1 MTIYEWADRLG
12 MDPHK
17 SKGPEDFWAICPC
30 HADTKPSLHVYVG
43 RKTGEIVMKCFVCD
57 AKGAD
62 VCKTLGLPIG
72 EVMCDA
78 ISGEKTKEADWK
90 GKGGRTVGAK
100 KAKPSRPFEKGRPMR
115 VGDREFTTTAV
126 YEYRDRDGR
135 VVLRKARAELYD
147 ENGVRMDKS
156 FLIQS
161 LGTDGKW
168 YSGGGIYTN
177 LLYHQPDVLS
187 MKDKPGLT
195 IIAEGEKD
203 VDNLRVL
210 GLNATCGMHG
220 GGIDKGG
227 DSLLGK
233 WNDDHSK
240 CFDGLDSVVVIAD
253 NDAAGEGISQWI
265 CKRIR
270 GRVKSLKLLRLVEH
284 WPQLADHGD
293 FTDWANELIHAG
305 KKRKEIRVALET
317 IIEETPEW
325 EPGNIRHF
333 EKKIEDA
340 REKREEKRKTVGAD
354 GFDGDEPPQES
365 ADEYESYFGSYTY
378 CIKGGCLA
386 QRTGKDGAARILCD
400 FLPVPKETIRR
411 DDGSTVRTDYVIGA
425 TRPDGKTMEDARI
438 SGESEFVAM
447 RWPMKFWQHWGN
459 FKSVKNVRELV
470 LDAVNTAGQKVSK
483 HRDVYEHTGMR
494 EIGGKT
500 AYLYNGGAIGADN
513 VSVELSGQLQHYEMR
528 DREHSR
534 LDAALAER
542 VLIDG
547 LPGWLILPELAQ
559 AYLAPLY
566 SVLERMQQPPSYV
579 VYVIGE
585 RGAGKSTV
593 TGYVQGHFGNFY
605 ERQFP
610 SNFTDTPNQV
620 RDKLFWAKDSLMVI
634 DDYRKSGE
642 GGRAR
647 SSMDMVA
654 DAAITAVADRAD
666 RGRLDAD
673 KRMSAPR
680 PCRSTCIMTGEDMP
694 NVSISRKMRLYRITV
709 SMGDIYK
716 ESADELDTYR
726 QMNKDGYFRS
736 CMRYYIEDLLARW
749 DGIEEELTRRL
760 HEAAQMVKS
769 AIRRKEGRYL
779 ESATHLMC
787 GIGLMFDHL
796 IACGVMEES
805 EKAIRL
811 EAAAKDIAANI
822 DDQGSE
828 VDENQPEAI
837 WLQTLRSLL
846 ATRTVTI
853 CSKDDA
859 ANEGFRSNL
868 IGYYDG
874 DLVCLD
880 PTRCDEYIGE
890 SLRKGGVTLGAS
902 RQAIL
907 RALARADMIVY
918 KRKEFGNG
926 IGETTKVC
934 RMGRVQQRMIV
945 IYRWALEGREKPTPE
960 EQGFE
965 PIDGEQLPM
974 EFKKNK

>member
-12 MDPHK
+12 IYE
-17 SKGPEDFWAICPC
+17 GRPEDFKTICPC
-30 HADTKPSLHVYVG
+30 HSDKKPSLHVYVG
-43 RKTGEIVMKCFVCD
+43 GDTGEVVMKCFVC
-57 AKGAD
+57 GATGKA
-62 VCKTLGLPIG
+62 VCEELKIPLKEL
-72 EVMCDA
+72 MCDA
-78 ISGEKTKEADWK
+78 YTGKPTRMMNERPKPQKTP
-90 GKGGRTVGAK
+90 K
-100 KAKPSRPFEKGRPMR
+100 KPKLSKLFEVGRPMR
-115 VGDREFTTTAV
+115 VGDQEYKITNV
-126 YEYRDRDGR
+126 YEYQDREGR
-135 VVLRKARAELYD
+135 VVLRKARAELHD
-147 ENGVRMDKS
+147 DQGVRKAKS

-161 LGTDGKW
+161 LGADGKW

-177 LLYHQPDVLS
+177 LIYHQPDVLA
-187 MKDKPGLT
+187 MKDRPGRT

-233 WNDDHSK
+233 WNDDHSS
-240 CFDGLDSVVVIAD
+240 CFDGLDEVVVIAD
-253 NDAAGEGISQWI
+253 NDAAGEGIAQWI
-265 CKRIR
+265 CKRIKD
-270 GRVKSLKLLRLVEH
+270 RVKSLKLLRIVEH
-284 WPQLADHGD
+284 WPQLAEHGD
-293 FTDWANELIHAG
+293 FTDWANELIKAG
-305 KKRKEIRVALET
+305 RKRSELRVALESM
-317 IIEETPEW
+317 IDETPEW
-325 EPGNIRHF
+325 TPGNIRHF
-333 EKKIEDA
+333 EKKVEDKK
-340 REKREEKRKTVGAD
+340 ESKTVRAD
-354 GFDGDEPPQES
+354 GFDGPQEER
-365 ADEYESYFGSYTY
+365 ADEYESYFGSFAY

-386 QRTGKDGAARILCD
+386 QRTGKDGAARTLCD

-425 TRPDGKTMEDARI
+425 TRPDGAVLEDARI
-438 SGESEFVAM
+438 TGETEFAAM
-447 RWPMKFWQHWGN
+447 KWPMKFWQFYGN
-459 FKSVKNVRELV
+459 IKPVKNGPQLV
-470 LDAVNTAGQKVSK
+470 LDAISTAGQKLAK

-494 EIGGKT
+494 EIDGKPV
-500 AYLYNGGAIGADN
+500 YLYNGGAIGAQD
-513 VSVELSGQLQHYEMR
+513 VSVELSGQLQHYELR
-528 DREHSR
+528 DRQHSR
-534 LDAALAER
+534 LDSGMAELM
-542 VLIDG
+542 LIDG
-547 LPGWLILPELAQ
+547 MPGWLILPELAQ

-566 SVLERMQQPPSYV
+566 SVLEKMQRPPSYV

-593 TGYVQGHFGNFY
+593 TGYVQGHFGSFY

-620 RDKLFWAKDSLMVI
+620 RDKLFWAKDSLMVV

-642 GGRAR
+642 GGRMR

-716 ESADELDTYR
+716 ESADELDIYR
-726 QMNKDGYFRS
+726 QLNGDGYFRS

-749 DGIEEELTRRL
+749 DTIEEELARRL
-760 HEAAQMVKS
+760 QEAAQLVKGS
-769 AIRRKEGRYL
+769 IRRREGRYL

-787 GIGLMFDHL
+787 GIGLMLDHL
-796 IACGVMEES
+796 IALGVMEKED
-805 EKAIRL
+805 KARRL

-874 DLVCLD
+874 ELVCLD

-918 KRKEFGNG
+918 KRKEHGNG

-945 IYRWALEGREKPTPE
+945 IYKWALEGRERPTPE
-960 EQGFE
+960 EQGFV
-965 PIDGEQLPM
+965 PTDGEQLPM
-974 EFKKNK
+974 EFKEK

>member
-17 SKGPEDFWAICPC
+17 GRNPEDFWTVCPC

-43 RKTGEIVMKCFVCD
+43 KKTGEIVMKCFVC
-57 AKGAD
+57 GATGGE
-62 VCKTLGLPIG
+62 VCKALGLPIG

-78 ISGEKTKEADWK
+78 LSGEKTKQADWK
-90 GKGGRTVGAK
+90 GKSRSAASGKTAK
-100 KAKPSRPFEKGRPMR
+100 RSKPFEKGRPLR
-115 VGDREFTTTAV
+115 VGDREFTITNV
-126 YEYRDRDGR
+126 YEYQDREGR
-135 VVLRKARAELYD
+135 VVLRKARAELHD

-156 FLIQS
+156 FLIQHA
-161 LGTDGKW
+161 GTDGKW

-187 MKDKPGLT
+187 MKGQPGLT

-203 VDNLRVL
+203 VDNLRLL

-233 WNDDHSK
+233 WNDDHSN
-240 CFDGLDSVVVIAD
+240 CFDGLDEVVVIAD

-265 CKRIR
+265 CKRIKD
-270 GRVKSLKLLRLVEH
+270 RVKSLKLLRIVEH

-293 FTDWANELIHAG
+293 FTDWANELIKAG
-305 KKRKEIRVALET
+305 KKRSEIRVALESM
-317 IIEETPEW
+317 IDETPEW
-325 EPGNIRHF
+325 KPGDIRHF

-340 REKREEKRKTVGAD
+340 REKREGKTVRAD
-354 GFDGDEPPQES
+354 GFDGDEPPEES

-386 QRTGKDGAARILCD
+386 QRTGKDGAARILCS

-425 TRPDGKTMEDARI
+425 TRPDGTALEDARI
-438 SGESEFVAM
+438 TGESEFAAM
-447 RWPMKFWQHWGN
+447 RWPMKFWQFYGN
-459 FKSVKNVRELV
+459 IKPVKNGPQLV
-470 LDAVNTAGQKVSK
+470 LDAISTAGQKMAT

-494 EIGGKT
+494 EIGGKMT
-500 AYLYNGGAIGADN
+500 YLYNGGSIGQEG
-513 VSVELSGQLQHYEMR
+513 VSVELNGQLQHYEMR

-579 VYVIGE
+579 VYVIGD

-634 DDYRKSGE
+634 DDYRR
-642 GGRAR
+642 GGDGSRTR

-716 ESADELDTYR
+716 ESAEELDGYR

-760 HEAAQMVKS
+760 YEAAKIVKG

-779 ESATHLMC
+779 ECATHLMC

-868 IGYYDG
+868 IGFYDG
-874 DLVCLD
+874 EVVCLD

-918 KRKEFGNG
+918 KRKEFSNG

-974 EFKKNK
+974 EFEKK

>member
-17 SKGPEDFWAICPC
+17 SKGPEDFWTICPC
-30 HADTKPSLHVYVG
+30 HSDTKPSLHVYIG

-57 AKGAD
+57 ATGAE
-62 VCKTLGLPIG
+62 VCKALDLPIG

-78 ISGEKTKEADWK
+78 MSGEKKT
-90 GKGGRTVGAK
+90 GKRGAAPRRAQAAK
-100 KAKPSRPFEKGRPMR
+100 KPRLSKPFEKGKPLR
-115 VGDREFTTTAV
+115 VGDRDYEIKSV
-126 YEYRDRDGR
+126 YEYQTGDGR
-135 VVLRKARAELYD
+135 VVLRKARAELWED
-147 ENGVRMDKS
+147 GKRIDKS

-161 LGTDGKW
+161 IGTDGKW
-168 YSGGGIYTN
+168 YAGGGIYTG

-187 MKDKPGLT
+187 MAGKTGRT

-203 VDNLRVL
+203 VDNLRLV

-233 WNDDHSK
+233 WNDEHSK
-240 CFDGLDSVVVIAD
+240 CFDGLDEVVVIAD

-265 CKRIR
+265 CRR
-270 GRVKSLKLLRLVEH
+270 LRERVKTLKLLRIADF
-284 WPQLADHGD
+284 WPELPKHGD
-293 FTDWANELIHAG
+293 FTDWANALIAQG
-305 KKRKEIRVALET
+305 KRRSEIRTALET
-317 IIEETPEW
+317 MIEETPVW
-325 EPGNIRHF
+325 EPGNIRKF
-333 EKKIEDA
+333 DG
-340 REKREEKRKTVGAD
+340 EEKPKDKPQRAEDMEQGAD
-354 GFDGDEPPQES
+354 GGAPEDGDE
-365 ADEYESYFGSYTY
+365 YEPYFGSTIY

-386 QRTGKDGAARILCD
+386 QRTGKDGAARQLCS

-425 TRPDGKTMEDARI
+425 TRPDGTVMEDARI
-438 SGESEFVAM
+438 AGEGEFAAM
-447 RWPMKFWQHWGN
+447 RWPMKFWQFYGN
-459 FKSVKNVRELV
+459 IKPVKNGPQLV
-470 LDAVNTAGQKVSK
+470 LDAISTAGQRIAT

-500 AYLYNGGAIGADN
+500 AYLYNGGAIGADD
-513 VSVELSGQLQHYEMR
+513 VSVELAGQLQHYEMR
-528 DREHSR
+528 ERGHTRE
-534 LDAALAER
+534 DAAQAELLL
-542 VLIDG
+542 VSD

-566 SVLERMQQPPSYV
+566 SVLERMQLPPSYV
-579 VYVIGE
+579 VYVIGD

-634 DDYRKSGE
+634 DDYRKTAD

-694 NVSISRKMRLYRITV
+694 NVSVSRKMRLYRIQI

-716 ESADELDTYR
+716 ESADELEGLR
-726 QMNKDGYFRS
+726 QLNKAGYFRS
-736 CMRYYIEDLLARW
+736 CMRYYIEDLLSRW
-749 DGIEEELTRRL
+749 DQIEDELQRRMDD
-760 HEAAQMVKS
+760 AAAMVKGTL
-769 AIRRKEGRYL
+769 RRKEGRYL
-779 ESATHLMC
+779 ECATHLMC
-787 GIGLMFDHL
+787 GIGLMLDHL
-796 IACGVMEES
+796 IACGVMDPGERD
-805 EKAIRL
+805 ARL
-811 EAAAKDIAANI
+811 QQAVKDVCANI
-822 DDQGSE
+822 ADQGSE
-828 VDENQPEAI
+828 VDESQPEAI
-837 WLQTLRSLL
+837 WLQTLQSLL

-859 ANEGFRSNL
+859 VGEGFRSNL
-868 IGYYDG
+868 IGYYDE
-874 DLVCLD
+874 DLVMLD

-907 RALARADMIVY
+907 RALAKKDMIVY
-918 KRKEFGNG
+918 KRRDTGNG
-926 IGETTKVC
+926 IGETTRVC

-945 IYRWALEGREKPTPE
+945 MYRWALEGREPPTPE
-960 EQGFE
+960 EQGFT

-974 EFKKNK
+974 EFQDK

>member
-62 VCKTLGLPIG
+62 VCKTLDLPIS

-78 ISGEKTKEADWK
+78 ISGEKTKQADWK
-90 GKGGRTVGAK
+90 GR
-100 KAKPSRPFEKGRPMR
+100 KGRSEEKAPKR
-115 VGDREFTTTAV
+115 SYPFKKDKKLKLGDTEYTITNV

-135 VVLRKARAELYD
+135 IVLRKARAELWED
-147 ENGVRMDKS
+147 GKRIDKT

-161 LGTDGKW
+161 IGTDGKW
-168 YSGGGIYTN
+168 YSGGGIYIN

-187 MKDKPGLT
+187 MKDKPGRM

-203 VDNLRVL
+203 VDNLRLL

-220 GGIDKGG
+220 GGIDKG
-227 DSLLGK
+227 DDNLLGK

-240 CFDGLDSVVVIAD
+240 CFDGLDEVVVIAD
-253 NDAAGEGISQWI
+253 NDAAGEGISQRI
-265 CKRIR
+265 CRCIKD
-270 GRVKSLKLLRLVEH
+270 RVKSLKLLRIVEH
-284 WPQLADHGD
+284 WPQLPLHGD
-293 FTDWANELIHAG
+293 FTDWANELIKSG
-305 KKRKEIRVALET
+305 KKRSEITVSLNSM
-317 IIEETPEW
+317 IDETPEW

-333 EKKIEDA
+333 EEQDED
-340 REKREEKRKTVGAD
+340 KRKKHEKSKTVRAD
-354 GFDGDEPPQES
+354 GFDGDEPPEEK

-386 QRTGKDGAARILCD
+386 QRTGKDGAAKVLCS

-425 TRPDGKTMEDARI
+425 TRPDGVQLEDARI
-438 SGESEFVAM
+438 TGEGEFAAM
-447 RWPMKFWQHWGN
+447 RWPMKFWQFYGN
-459 FKSVKNVRELV
+459 IKPVKNGPQLV
-470 LDAVNTAGQKVSK
+470 LDAISTAGQKLAK

-500 AYLYNGGAIGADN
+500 VYLYNGGAIGADD

-528 DREHSR
+528 DREHDRSHAGYAE
-534 LDAALAER
+534 LALIE
-542 VLIDG
+542 G

-593 TGYVQGHFGNFY
+593 TGYVQGHFGAFY

-642 GGRAR
+642 GGRQR

-694 NVSISRKMRLYRITV
+694 NVSVSRKMRLYRITV

-716 ESADELDTYR
+716 ESADELDVYR
-726 QMNKDGYFRS
+726 QLNRDGLFRS

-749 DGIEEELTRRL
+749 DGIEEELARRL
-760 HEAAQMVKS
+760 QEAAQIVKGT
-769 AIRRKEGRYL
+769 IGRKEGRYL
-779 ESATHLMC
+779 ECATHLMC
-787 GIGLMFDHL
+787 GIGLMLDHL
-796 IACGVMEES
+796 IACGVMD
-805 EKAIRL
+805 
-811 EAAAKDIAANI
+811 EADKQKKLVQAAKDISANI

-859 ANEGFRSNL
+859 ANEGSRSNL

-945 IYRWALEGREKPTPE
+945 IYRWALEGWEKPTPE

-974 EFKKNK
+974 EFKNKDK

>member
-17 SKGPEDFWAICPC
+17 GRNPEDFWTVCPC

-43 RKTGEIVMKCFVCD
+43 KKTGEIVMKCFVC
-57 AKGAD
+57 GATGGE
-62 VCKTLGLPIG
+62 VCKALGLPIG

-78 ISGEKTKEADWK
+78 LSGEKTKQGDWK
-90 GKGGRTVGAK
+90 KQ
-100 KAKPSRPFEKGRPMR
+100 SRGIAGSKTSKRSKPFEKGKPLR
-115 VGDREFTTTAV
+115 VGDRDFTITNV
-126 YEYRDRDGR
+126 YEYQDREGR

-147 ENGVRMDKS
+147 ESGARIDKS
-156 FLIQS
+156 FLIQHA
-161 LGTDGKW
+161 GTDGKW

-177 LLYHQPDVLS
+177 LIYHQPDVLA
-187 MKDKPGLT
+187 MKGKPGRT

-203 VDNLRVL
+203 VDNLRLL

-233 WNDDHSK
+233 WSDDHSG
-240 CFDGLDSVVVIAD
+240 CFDGLDEVVVIAD
-253 NDAAGEGISQWI
+253 NDASGEGISQWI
-265 CKRIR
+265 CRRLKD
-270 GRVKSLKLLRLVEH
+270 RVKSLKLLRIVEH
-284 WPQLADHGD
+284 WPQLPKHGD
-293 FTDWANELIHAG
+293 FTDWANELIRAG
-305 KKRKEIRVALET
+305 KKRSEIRVALESM
-317 IIEETPEW
+317 IDETPVW
-325 EPGNIRHF
+325 ELGNIRHF
-333 EKKIEDA
+333 EQEDK
-340 REKREEKRKTVGAD
+340 EKNSKTVRAD
-354 GFDGDEPPQES
+354 GFDGDEPTQEK
-365 ADEYESYFGSYTY
+365 ADEYESYFGSFTY

-386 QRTGKDGAARILCD
+386 QRTGKDGAARTLCS

-425 TRPDGKTMEDARI
+425 TRPDGTALEDARI
-438 SGESEFVAM
+438 TGEGEFAAM
-447 RWPMKFWQHWGN
+447 RWPMKFWQFYGN
-459 FKSVKNVRELV
+459 IKPVKNGPQLV
-470 LDAVNTAGQKVSK
+470 LDAISTAGQKLAK

-494 EIGGKT
+494 QIGGKT
-500 AYLYNGGAIGADN
+500 VYLYNGGAIGAED

-528 DREHSR
+528 EREHSR
-534 LDAALAER
+534 LDSGMAELM
-542 VLIDG
+542 LIDG
-547 LPGWLILPELAQ
+547 MPGWLILPELAQ

-566 SVLERMQQPPSYV
+566 SVLEKMQQPPSYV

-593 TGYVQGHFGNFY
+593 TGYVQGHFGSFY

-642 GGRAR
+642 GGRVR

-716 ESADELDTYR
+716 ESADELDVYR
-726 QMNKDGYFRS
+726 QMNRDGYFRS

-749 DGIEEELTRRL
+749 DTIEDELARRL
-760 HEAAQMVKS
+760 QEAAQLVKGS
-769 AIRRKEGRYL
+769 IRRKEGRYL

-796 IACGVMEES
+796 IALGVMEEAD
-805 EKAIRL
+805 KARRL

-853 CSKDDA
+853 CSKDDPIFG
-859 ANEGFRSNL
+859 NESYRSNL
-868 IGYYDG
+868 IGFYDG
-874 DLVCLD
+874 ELVYLD
-880 PTRCDEYIGE
+880 PTRCDEFIGE

-918 KRKEFGNG
+918 KRKEYGNG

-960 EQGFE
+960 EQGFT
-965 PIDGEQLPM
+965 PVDGEQLPM
-974 EFKKNK
+974 EFKEK

>member
-17 SKGPEDFWAICPC
+17 SKSQEDFWTICPC
-30 HADTKPSLHVYVG
+30 HSDTRPSLHVYVG

-57 AKGAD
+57 ATGGD
-62 VCKTLGLPIG
+62 VCKALDLPIG

-78 ISGEKTKEADWK
+78 MSGEKKTGMRSAAP
-90 GKGGRTVGAK
+90 RRAQTAK
-100 KAKPSRPFEKGRPMR
+100 KPKLSRYFEKGKPLR
-115 VGDREFTTTAV
+115 VGDREYEIKSV
-126 YEYRDRDGR
+126 YEYQTGDGR
-135 VVLRKARAELYD
+135 VVLRKARAELWED
-147 ENGVRMDKS
+147 GKRVDKS

-161 LGTDGKW
+161 IGTDGKW
-168 YSGGGIYTN
+168 YAGGGIYTG

-187 MKDKPGLT
+187 MQGKPGRT

-203 VDNLRVL
+203 VDNLRLL

-240 CFDGLDSVVVIAD
+240 CFDGLDEVVVIAD

-265 CKRIR
+265 CRR
-270 GRVKSLKLLRLVEH
+270 LRDRVKTLKLLRIADF
-284 WPQLADHGD
+284 WPALPKHGD
-293 FTDWANELIHAG
+293 FTDWANALIAQG
-305 KKRKEIRVALET
+305 KRRSEIRTALET
-317 IIEETPEW
+317 MIDETPVW
-325 EPGNIRHF
+325 EPGNIRKF
-333 EKKIEDA
+333 EAD
-340 REKREEKRKTVGAD
+340 EKPKGKAERAD
-354 GFDGDEPPQES
+354 GFEQDADGGAPEDGDE
-365 ADEYESYFGSYTY
+365 YEPYFGSTIY

-386 QRTGKDGAARILCD
+386 QRTGKDGAARQLCS

-425 TRPDGKTMEDARI
+425 TRPDGTPMEDARI
-438 SGESEFVAM
+438 AGEGEFAAM
-447 RWPMKFWQHWGN
+447 RWPMKFWQFYGN
-459 FKSVKNVRELV
+459 IKPVKNGPQLV
-470 LDAVNTAGQKVSK
+470 LDAISTAGQRIAK

-494 EIGGKT
+494 EIGGRT
-500 AYLYNGGAIGADN
+500 VYLYNGGAIGADD
-513 VSVELSGQLQHYEMR
+513 VSVELAGQLQHYEL
-528 DREHSR
+528 RERGHTR
-534 LDAALAER
+534 TDAAMAEMM
-542 VLIDG
+542 LING

-566 SVLERMQQPPSYV
+566 SVLEQMQLPPSYV
-579 VYVIGE
+579 VYVIGD

-634 DDYRKSGE
+634 DDYRKTGD
-642 GGRAR
+642 GGRTR

-694 NVSISRKMRLYRITV
+694 NVSISRKMRLYRIQI

-716 ESADELDTYR
+716 ESADELEGLR
-726 QMNKDGYFRS
+726 QLNKAGYFRS

-749 DGIEEELTRRL
+749 DGLPDELQRRMDD
-760 HEAAQMVKS
+760 AAAMVKGNLK
-769 AIRRKEGRYL
+769 RKEGRYL
-779 ESATHLMC
+779 ECATHLMC
-787 GIGLMFDHL
+787 GIGLMLDHL
-796 IACGVMEES
+796 IACGVMDAGERD
-805 EKAIRL
+805 ARM
-811 EAAAKDIAANI
+811 AQAVRDICSNLS
-822 DDQGSE
+822 DQGGE
-828 VDENQPEAI
+828 VDEGQPEMI
-837 WLQTLRSLL
+837 WLQTLQSLL

-853 CSKDDA
+853 TSKDDA
-859 ANEGFRSNL
+859 VGDGFRSNL

-874 DLVCLD
+874 DLVMLD

-907 RALARADMIVY
+907 RALAKRDMIVY
-918 KRKEFGNG
+918 RRRDTGNG
-926 IGETTKVC
+926 IGETTRVC

-945 IYRWALEGREKPTPE
+945 MYRWALEGREPPTPE
-960 EQGFE
+960 QQGFT

-974 EFKKNK
+974 EFKDK

>member
-12 MDPHK
+12 IYE
-17 SKGPEDFWAICPC
+17 GRTEDFKTICPC
-30 HADTKPSLHVYVG
+30 HPDTKPSLHVYVG
-43 RKTGEIVMKCFVCD
+43 GDTGEVVMKCFVC
-57 AKGAD
+57 GATGKA
-62 VCKTLGLPIG
+62 VCEELKIPLKEL
-72 EVMCDA
+72 MCDA
-78 ISGEKTKEADWK
+78 YT
-90 GKGGRTVGAK
+90 GKPTRIMNERPKPQRTPK
-100 KAKPSRPFEKGRPMR
+100 KPKLSKPFEVGRPLR
-115 VGDREFTTTAV
+115 VGDKEYKITNV
-126 YEYRDRDGR
+126 YEYQDREGR

-147 ENGVRMDKS
+147 AQGARMAKS

-161 LGTDGKW
+161 AGVDGKW

-177 LLYHQPDVLS
+177 LLYHQPDVLA
-187 MKDKPGLT
+187 MKGKPGRT

-233 WNDDHSK
+233 WNDDHSS
-240 CFDGLDSVVVIAD
+240 CFDGLDEVVVIAD
-253 NDAAGEGISQWI
+253 NDAAGEGIAQWI
-265 CKRIR
+265 CKRIKD
-270 GRVKSLKLLRLVEH
+270 RVKSLKLLRIVEH
-284 WPQLADHGD
+284 WPQLAEHGD
-293 FTDWANELIHAG
+293 FTDWANELIKAG
-305 KKRKEIRVALET
+305 RKRSELRVALESM
-317 IIEETPEW
+317 IDETPEW
-325 EPGNIRHF
+325 TPGNIRHF
-333 EKKIEDA
+333 EKKGEDKK
-340 REKREEKRKTVGAD
+340 ESKTVRAD
-354 GFDGDEPPQES
+354 GFDGPQEER
-365 ADEYESYFGSYTY
+365 ADEYESYFGSFAY

-386 QRTGKDGAARILCD
+386 QRTGKDGAARTLCD

-425 TRPDGKTMEDARI
+425 TRPDGAVLPDARI
-438 SGESEFVAM
+438 TGETEFAAM
-447 RWPMKFWQHWGN
+447 KWPMKFWQFYGN
-459 FKSVKNVRELV
+459 IKPVKNGPQLV
-470 LDAVNTAGQKVSK
+470 LDAISTAGQKLAK

-494 EIGGKT
+494 EIDGKPV
-500 AYLYNGGAIGADN
+500 YLYNGGAIGAQD
-513 VSVELSGQLQHYEMR
+513 VSVELSGQLQHYELR
-528 DREHSR
+528 DRQHSR
-534 LDAALAER
+534 LDSGMAELM
-542 VLIDG
+542 LIDG
-547 LPGWLILPELAQ
+547 MPGWLILPELAQ

-566 SVLERMQQPPSYV
+566 SVLEKMQQPPSYV

-593 TGYVQGHFGNFY
+593 TGYVQGHFGSFY

-620 RDKLFWAKDSLMVI
+620 RDKLFWAKDSLMVV

-642 GGRAR
+642 GGRMR

-709 SMGDIYK
+709 GMGDIYK
-716 ESADELDTYR
+716 ESADELDIYR
-726 QMNKDGYFRS
+726 QLNRDGYFRS
-736 CMRYYIEDLLARW
+736 CMRYYIEGLLERW
-749 DGIEEELTRRL
+749 DTIEEELAQRL
-760 HEAAQMVKS
+760 SEAAQLVKGS
-769 AIRRKEGRYL
+769 IRRREGRYL

-787 GIGLMFDHL
+787 GIGLMLDHL
-796 IACGVMEES
+796 IALGVMEKED
-805 EKAIRL
+805 KARRL

-874 DLVCLD
+874 ELVCLD

-918 KRKEFGNG
+918 KRKEHGNG

-934 RMGRVQQRMIV
+934 RMGRVQQRMIA
-945 IYRWALEGREKPTPE
+945 IYKWALEGRERPTPE
-960 EQGFE
+960 EQGFV
-965 PIDGEQLPM
+965 PTDGEQLPM
-974 EFKKNK
+974 EFKEK

>member
-1 MTIYEWADRLG
+1 MTIYEWADRMG

-17 SKGPEDFWAICPC
+17 SKGPEDFWTICPC
-30 HADTKPSLHVYVG
+30 HSDTKPSLHVYIG

-57 AKGAD
+57 ATGAE
-62 VCKTLGLPIG
+62 VCKALDLPIG

-78 ISGEKTKEADWK
+78 MSGEKKTGSRSAAPRRAAS
-90 GKGGRTVGAK
+90 GK
-100 KAKPSRPFEKGRPMR
+100 KPRLSKPFEIGKPLR
-115 VGDREFTTTAV
+115 VGDRDYEIKSV
-126 YEYRDRDGR
+126 YEYQTGDGR
-135 VVLRKARAELYD
+135 VVLRKARAELWED
-147 ENGVRMDKS
+147 GKRVDKS

-161 LGTDGKW
+161 IGTDGKW
-168 YSGGGIYTN
+168 YAGGGIYTG

-187 MKDKPGLT
+187 MVGKTGRT

-203 VDNLRVL
+203 VDNLRLV

-233 WNDDHSK
+233 WNDEHSK
-240 CFDGLDSVVVIAD
+240 CFDGLDEVVVIAD

-265 CKRIR
+265 CRR
-270 GRVKSLKLLRLVEH
+270 LRDRVKTLKLLRIADF
-284 WPQLADHGD
+284 WPELPKHGD
-293 FTDWANELIHAG
+293 FTDWANALIAQG
-305 KKRKEIRVALET
+305 KRRSEIRTALESM
-317 IIEETPEW
+317 IEETPVW
-325 EPGNIRHF
+325 EPGNIRKF
-333 EKKIEDA
+333 DADEKPKVKPS
-340 REKREEKRKTVGAD
+340 RAD
-354 GFDGDEPPQES
+354 GFEQDGGGGAPEDGDE
-365 ADEYESYFGSYTY
+365 YEPYFGSTIY

-386 QRTGKDGAARILCD
+386 QRTGKDGAARQLCS

-425 TRPDGKTMEDARI
+425 TRPDGTVMEDARI
-438 SGESEFVAM
+438 AGEGEFAAM
-447 RWPMKFWQHWGN
+447 RWPMKFWQFYGN
-459 FKSVKNVRELV
+459 IKPVKNGPQLV
-470 LDAVNTAGQKVSK
+470 LDAISTAGQRIAT

-500 AYLYNGGAIGADN
+500 AYLYNGGAIGADD
-513 VSVELSGQLQHYEMR
+513 VSVELAGQLQHYEMR
-528 DREHSR
+528 ERGHTRE
-534 LDAALAER
+534 DAAQAELLL
-542 VLIDG
+542 VSD

-566 SVLERMQQPPSYV
+566 SVLEHMQLPPSYV
-579 VYVIGE
+579 VYVIGD

-634 DDYRKSGE
+634 DDYRKTAD

-694 NVSISRKMRLYRITV
+694 NVSVSRKMRLYRIQI

-716 ESADELDTYR
+716 ESADELEGLR
-726 QMNKDGYFRS
+726 QLNKAGYFRS
-736 CMRYYIEDLLARW
+736 CMRYYIEDLLSRW
-749 DGIEEELTRRL
+749 DQIEDELQRRMDD
-760 HEAAQMVKS
+760 AAAMVKGTL
-769 AIRRKEGRYL
+769 RRKEGRYL
-779 ESATHLMC
+779 ECATHLMC
-787 GIGLMFDHL
+787 GIGLMLDHL
-796 IACGVMEES
+796 IACGVMDPGERD
-805 EKAIRL
+805 ARL
-811 EAAAKDIAANI
+811 QQAVKDVCANI
-822 DDQGSE
+822 ADQGRE
-828 VDENQPEAI
+828 VDESQPEAI
-837 WLQTLRSLL
+837 WLQTLQSLL

-859 ANEGFRSNL
+859 VGEGFRSNL

-874 DLVCLD
+874 DLVMLD

-907 RALARADMIVY
+907 RALAKKDMIVY
-918 KRKEFGNG
+918 KRRDTGNG
-926 IGETTKVC
+926 IGETTRVC

-945 IYRWALEGREKPTPE
+945 MYRWALEGREPPTPE
-960 EQGFE
+960 EQGFT

-974 EFKKNK
+974 EFQDK

>member
-17 SKGPEDFWAICPC
+17 SKSPEDFWTICPC
-30 HADTKPSLHVYVG
+30 HSDTRPSLHVYVG

-57 AKGAD
+57 ATGGD
-62 VCKTLGLPIG
+62 VCKALDLPIG

-78 ISGEKTKEADWK
+78 MSGEKKTGMRSAAP
-90 GKGGRTVGAK
+90 RRAQTAK
-100 KAKPSRPFEKGRPMR
+100 KPKLSRYFEKGKPLR
-115 VGDREFTTTAV
+115 VGDRDYEIKSV
-126 YEYRDRDGR
+126 YEYQTGDGR
-135 VVLRKARAELYD
+135 VVLRKARAELWED
-147 ENGVRMDKS
+147 GKRVDKS

-161 LGTDGKW
+161 IGTDGKW
-168 YSGGGIYTN
+168 YAGGGIYTG

-187 MKDKPGLT
+187 MQGKPGRT

-203 VDNLRVL
+203 VDNLRLL

-240 CFDGLDSVVVIAD
+240 CFDGLDEVVVIAD

-265 CKRIR
+265 CRR
-270 GRVKSLKLLRLVEH
+270 LRDRVKTLKLLRIADF
-284 WPQLADHGD
+284 WPALPKHGD
-293 FTDWANELIHAG
+293 FTDWANALIAQG
-305 KKRKEIRVALET
+305 KRRSEIRTALET
-317 IIEETPEW
+317 MIDETPVW
-325 EPGNIRHF
+325 EPGNIRKF
-333 EKKIEDA
+333 EAD
-340 REKREEKRKTVGAD
+340 EKPKGKAESAD
-354 GFDGDEPPQES
+354 GFEQDADGGAPEDGDE
-365 ADEYESYFGSYTY
+365 YEPYFGSTIY

-386 QRTGKDGAARILCD
+386 QRTGKDGAARQLCS

-425 TRPDGKTMEDARI
+425 TRPDGTPMEDARI
-438 SGESEFVAM
+438 AGEGEFAAM
-447 RWPMKFWQHWGN
+447 RWPMKFWQFYGN
-459 FKSVKNVRELV
+459 IKPVKNGPQLV
-470 LDAVNTAGQKVSK
+470 LDAISTAGQRIAK

-494 EIGGKT
+494 EIGGRT
-500 AYLYNGGAIGADN
+500 VYLYNGGAIGADD
-513 VSVELSGQLQHYEMR
+513 VSVELAGQLQHYEMR
-528 DREHSR
+528 ERKHTREE
-534 LDAALAER
+534 AACAEMML
-542 VLIDG
+542 VND

-566 SVLERMQQPPSYV
+566 SVLERMQLPPSYV
-579 VYVIGE
+579 VYVIGD

-634 DDYRKSGE
+634 DDYRKTGD
-642 GGRAR
+642 GGRTR

-694 NVSISRKMRLYRITV
+694 NVSISRKMRLYRIQI

-716 ESADELDTYR
+716 NSADELEGFR
-726 QMNKDGYFRS
+726 VMNRAGMFRS

-749 DGIEEELTRRL
+749 DGIEDELQRRMDDAAAIVKRAL
-760 HEAAQMVKS
+760 H
-769 AIRRKEGRYL
+769 RKEGRYL
-779 ESATHLMC
+779 ECATHLMC
-787 GIGLMFDHL
+787 GIGLMLDHL
-796 IACGVMEES
+796 IACGVMEAS
-805 EKAIRL
+805 ERDARM
-811 EAAAKDIAANI
+811 ERAAKDVCANI
-822 DDQGSE
+822 DDQGGE
-828 VDENQPEAI
+828 VDESQPEAI
-837 WLQTLRSLL
+837 WLQTLQSLL

-859 ANEGFRSNL
+859 VGEGFRSNL

-874 DLVCLD
+874 DLVMLD

-907 RALARADMIVY
+907 RALAKKDMIVY
-918 KRKEFGNG
+918 KRRDTGNG
-926 IGETTKVC
+926 IGETTRVC

-945 IYRWALEGREKPTPE
+945 MYRWALEGREPPTPE
-960 EQGFE
+960 QQGFT

-974 EFKKNK
+974 EFRDK

>member
-57 AKGAD
+57 AKGAE
-62 VCKTLGLPIG
+62 VCKTLGLPLS

-78 ISGEKTKEADWK
+78 ISGEKAKGDWQP
-90 GKGGRTVGAK
+90 KGGRTACAK
-100 KAKPSRPFEKGRPMR
+100 KAKPSRPFEKGKPMR
-115 VGDREFTTTAV
+115 VGDRDFEIKAV
-126 YEYRDRDGR
+126 YEYKDRTGR
-135 VVLRKARAELYD
+135 VVLRKARAELWED
-147 ENGVRMDKS
+147 GSRVDKS

-168 YSGGGIYTN
+168 YSGVGIYTN
-177 LLYHQPDVLS
+177 LIYHMPDVLD

-203 VDNLRVL
+203 VDNLRLL

-233 WNDDHSK
+233 WNDDHSS
-240 CFDGLDSVVVIAD
+240 CFDGLDSVAVIAD
-253 NDAAGEGISQWI
+253 NDAAGEGIAQWI
-265 CKRIR
+265 CRRLR
-270 GRVKSLKLLRLVEH
+270 GRVKSLKLLRIVEH
-284 WPQLADHGD
+284 WPQLPAHGD
-293 FTDWANELIHAG
+293 FTDWANELIRAG
-305 KKRKEIRVALET
+305 KKRSEIRVALET
-317 IIEETPEW
+317 MIDDTPEW
-325 EPGNIRHF
+325 EPGNIRQF
-333 EKKIEDA
+333 EKKVEDP
-340 REKREEKRKTVGAD
+340 REKRESKTVGAD
-354 GFDGDEPPQES
+354 GFDDEKPPDEN
-365 ADEYESYFGSYTY
+365 ADEYESYYGSPVY

-386 QRTGKDGAARILCD
+386 QRTGKDGAARTLCS

-425 TRPDGKTMEDARI
+425 TRPDGAVLDDARV
-438 SGESEFVAM
+438 SGETEFAAM
-447 RWPMKFWQHWGN
+447 RWPMKFWQFYGN
-459 FKSVKNVRELV
+459 IKPVKNGPQLV
-470 LDAVNTAGQKVSK
+470 LDAISTAGQKMAK

-500 AYLYNGGAIGADN
+500 VYLYNGGSIGADG

-528 DREHSR
+528 EREHSR
-534 LDAALAER
+534 LDAGLAELM
-542 VLIDG
+542 LIDG
-547 LPGWLILPELAQ
+547 MPGWLILPELAQ

-566 SVLERMQQPPSYV
+566 SVLEKMQQPPSYV

-593 TGYVQGHFGNFY
+593 TGYVQGHFGTFY

-642 GGRAR
+642 GGRQR

-694 NVSISRKMRLYRITV
+694 NVSISRKMRLYRIQV

-716 ESADELDTYR
+716 ESADELDIYR

-736 CMRYYIEDLLARW
+736 CMRYYIEDLLERW
-749 DGIEEELTRRL
+749 DTIGEELERRL
-760 HEAAQMVKS
+760 QEAAQLVKS

-779 ESATHLMC
+779 ECATHLMC
-787 GIGLMFDHL
+787 GIGLMLDHL
-796 IACGVMEES
+796 IRCEVMEPED
-805 EKAIRL
+805 KQRRL
-811 EAAAKDIAANI
+811 ERAAQDIAANI

-828 VDENQPEAI
+828 VDEGQPEAI

-859 ANEGFRSNL
+859 ANTGFRSNL

-874 DLVCLD
+874 ELVYLD
-880 PTRCDEYIGE
+880 PTRCDEFIGE

-907 RALARADMIVY
+907 RALARADMIAY
-918 KRKEFGNG
+918 KRKEHGNG

-934 RMGRVQQRMIV
+934 RMGSVRQRMIAM
-945 IYRWALEGREKPTPE
+945 YRWALEGRERPTPE

-974 EFKKNK
+974 EFKKRG